1 MIGVI
6 CEESIGFSKR
16 GKCHGCGGKHTKE
29 VVIGIGFGFDKYIK
43 LCDECYKELKE
54 RMKAFD

>member
-6 CEESIGFSKR
+6 CTESFGFSKR
-16 GKCHGCGGKHTKE
+16 GKCWGCGEKHTKE
-29 VVIGIGFGFDKYIK
+29 IVIGCDKYIK